1 MQILKF
7 SKTDISQSLGT
18 SIEELN
24 KDLPEELK
32 NALGWKEG
40 KKQSF
45 SPAKTKMILQHWG
58 SYREVKNLLQSCV

>member
-1 MQILKF
+1 MQIKKF
-7 SKTDISQSLGT
+7 SKTDICQSLGT

-24 KDLPEELK
+24 KDLPEWIK
-32 NALGWKEG
+32 TAVGWKEG

-45 SPAKTKMILQHWG
+45 SPAKTKQIIQHWG

>member
-1 MQILKF
+1 MQIMKF
-7 SKTDISQSLGT
+7 SKTDICQSLGT

-24 KDLPEELK
+24 KDLSEPIK
-32 NALGWKEG
+32 TAVGWKDG

-45 SPAKTKMILQHWG
+45 SPAKTKQIMQHWG

>member
-18 SIEELN
+18 RIEELN

>member
-1 MQILKF
+1 MQIMKF
-7 SKTDISQSLGT
+7 NKTDISQSLGT

-32 NALGWKEG
+32 KLLNWKEG

-45 SPAKTKMILQHWG
+45 SPAKTKLIIQHWG
-58 SYREVKNLLQSCV
+58 SYKEVKNLLQSCV

>member
-45 SPAKTKMILQHWG
+45 SPAKTKLIINHWG

>member
-1 MQILKF
+1 MQIMKF
-7 SKTDISQSLGT
+7 NKTDIAQSLGT

-32 NALGWKEG
+32 KALGWKEG

-45 SPAKTKMILQHWG
+45 SPAKTKLIMQHWG
-58 SYREVKNLLQSCV
+58 SYKEVKNLLLSCV

>member
-1 MQILKF
+1 MQIMKF
-7 SKTDISQSLGT
+7 SKTDICQSLGT

-24 KDLPEELK
+24 KDLPEFIK
-32 NALGWKEG
+32 TSVGWKEG

-45 SPAKTKMILQHWG
+45 SPAKTKLIIQHWG

>member
-1 MQILKF
+1 MQIMKF
-7 SKTDISQSLGT
+7 NKTDISQSLGT

-32 NALGWKEG
+32 KVLGWKEG

-58 SYREVKNLLQSCV
+58 SYREVKNLLLSCV